1 MAAMVSTV
9 PQYSRMVD
17 DQGVEMQLEHANH
30 MGNPEL
36 TPLNLNPLA
45 QQLHQKPA
53 ADDAE
58 QGRIRPAC
66 V

>member
-1 MAAMVSTV
+1 MVSTV
-9 PQYSRMVD
+9 PQYSRMVN
-17 DQGVEMQLEHANH
+17 DQGVEMQLEHSSH
-30 MGNPEL
+30 MNIPEL
-36 TPLNLNPLA
+36 TPLNLDPLA

-58 QGRIRPAC
+58 QGSIRLAR